1 MFGQSFIYIVVA
13 TISLNLIIIL
23 KNVGY
28 QFGVLCIMLYDN
40 RENLP
45 LKLKSLIASNETI
58 INISK
63 EYNELFNNEQIQKDN
78 NIQAKSK
85 FFIKLRKGK
94 KNKIDNEE

>member
-1 MFGQSFIYIVVA
+1 
-13 TISLNLIIIL
+13 
-23 KNVGY
+23 
-28 QFGVLCIMLYDN
+28 
-40 RENLP
+40 
-45 LKLKSLIASNETI
+45 LIASNETI